1 VDLLPL
7 LRRWITARVQQ
18 SGDDSELSVR
28 QYAALRDIK
37 EGTTS
42 PGELARQWQVTPA
55 VLTGVI
61 DRLERRDLVRREID
75 PLDRRRF
82 RLALTECGLAASEA
96 IERALVGDLARQ
108 LAAIPDSERAEL
120 GRSLELLRKTFA
132 SLEAEPIADEPD
144 LKPAGRAVWA
154 DDGLIPADEREANES
169 SLLNVSR

>member
-1 VDLLPL
+1 VDLLPV

-18 SGDDSELSVR
+18 SGDDGELSVR

-82 RLALTECGLAASEA
+82 RLALTDCGLVASEA
-96 IERALVGDLARQ
+96 IERVLVGDLARQ
-108 LAAIPDSERAEL
+108 LAAIPDVEKAEL
-120 GRSLELLRKTFA
+120 GRSLELLRTTFA
-132 SLEAEPIADEPD
+132 SLESESDAAESNQAPVDCADWP
-144 LKPAGRAVWA
+144 
-154 DDGLIPADEREANES
+154 DDGLLPADEHEAKES